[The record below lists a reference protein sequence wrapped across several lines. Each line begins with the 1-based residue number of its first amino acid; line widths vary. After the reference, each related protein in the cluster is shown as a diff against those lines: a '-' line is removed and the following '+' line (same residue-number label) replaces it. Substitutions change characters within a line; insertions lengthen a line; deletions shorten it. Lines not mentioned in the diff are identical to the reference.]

1 MSKLIQNIFG
11 TVVLTVIFL
20 CLPLSEADAAQHR
33 ISGPGVV
40 NGEEIQEQLARMG
53 YYDEDVTGYFN
64 VITSNAVTRF
74 QEDYGLPPTGIVGPL
89 TKIKLENVE
98 MMAKIIHGEAR
109 GESFMGKVG
118 VAAVILNRIESSGFP
133 DSIEEVIFQRNAFTA
148 VIDDQYLLTPTKSP
162 YDAVK
167 EAMVGGEDPTMGAV
181 FYYNPDGVSDEWI
194 FSRTVLT
201 QIGRHFFAE

>member
-11 TVVLTVIFL
+11 TAVLAVIFL
-20 CLPLSEADAAQHR
+20 FLPLSEADAAQHR
-33 ISGPGVV
+33 ISGPGVE

-74 QEDYGLPPTGIVGPL
+74 QEDYGLQPTGIVGPM
-89 TKIKLENVE
+89 TKVELENAE
-98 MMAKIIHGEAR
+98 MMAKIVHGEAR

-133 DSIEEVIFQRNAFTA
+133 DSIEKVIFQRNAFTA
-148 VIDDQYLLTPTKSP
+148 VIDDQYLLTPTESA

-167 EAMVGGEDPTMGAV
+167 EALVGGEDPTMGAV
-181 FYYNPDGVSDEWI
+181 FYYNPDGVTDEWI

>member
-1 MSKLIQNIFG
+1 MGKLNQKIFG
-11 TVVLTVIFL
+11 VAVMAVIFL
-20 CLPLSEADAAQHR
+20 CLPLSDTYAAQHR
-33 ISGPGVV
+33 ISGPGIE
-40 NGEEIQEQLARMG
+40 NGDEIQEQLARMG

-74 QEDYGLPPTGIVGPL
+74 QEDYELPPTGIVGPM
-89 TKIKLENVE
+89 TKLKLENVE
-98 MMAKIIHGEAR
+98 MMAKIVHGEAR
-109 GESFMGKVG
+109 GESFLGKVG

-148 VIDDQYLLTPTKSP
+148 VIDDQYLLTPNQSA
-162 YDAVK
+162 YDAVR
-167 EAMVGGEDPTMGAV
+167 EAMVGDEDPTMGAV
-181 FYYNPDGVSDEWI
+181 FYYNPAGVTDEWI

>member
-1 MSKLIQNIFG
+1 MKILNHNIFG
-11 TVVLTVIFL
+11 GAVLAVVFL
-20 CLPLSEADAAQHR
+20 CLPLAEAQAAQHR
-33 ISGPGVV
+33 ISGPGVD
-40 NGEEIQEQLARMG
+40 NGEEIREQLARMG

-89 TKIKLENVE
+89 TQMKLENVE
-98 MMAKIIHGEAR
+98 MMAKIVHGEAR
-109 GESFMGKVG
+109 GESFIGKVG
-118 VAAVILNRIESSGFP
+118 VAAVVLNRIESPDFP
-133 DSIEEVIFQRNAFTA
+133 DSTEEVIFQRNAFTA
-148 VIDDQYLLTPTKSP
+148 VIDDQYLLTPDRSA

-167 EAMVGGEDPTMGAV
+167 EAMDGVDPTMGAV
-181 FYYNPDGVSDEWI
+181 FYYNPAGVTDDWI

>member
-1 MSKLIQNIFG
+1 MNKLIQNIFG
-11 TVVLTVIFL
+11 TAALAVIFL
-20 CLPLSEADAAQHR
+20 CLPLSEANAAQHR
-33 ISGPGVV
+33 ISGPGVE

-74 QEDYGLPPTGIVGPL
+74 QEDYRLPPTGIVGPM

-109 GESFMGKVG
+109 GESFIGKVG
-118 VAAVILNRIESSGFP
+118 VAAVIMNRIESSGFP
-133 DSIEEVIFQRNAFTA
+133 DTIEEVIFQRNAFTA
-148 VIDDQYLLTPTKSP
+148 VIDDQYLLTPKKSA
-162 YDAVK
+162 YDAAK
-167 EAMVGGEDPTMGAV
+167 EAMDGEDPTMGAV